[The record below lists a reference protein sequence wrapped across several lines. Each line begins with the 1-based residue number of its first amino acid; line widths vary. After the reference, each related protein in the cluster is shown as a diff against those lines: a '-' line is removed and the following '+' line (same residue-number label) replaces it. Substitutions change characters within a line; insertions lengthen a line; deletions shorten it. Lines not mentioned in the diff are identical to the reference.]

1 LTCLGLVGYYQ
12 YVGSDR
18 SRPVAQ
24 QASLFG
30 PESGTVPEKP
40 ADGRPVRMR
49 VLITVK
55 AAPNPSA
62 TYGETVCVA
71 GLRLDLDAAGWV
83 RHYPINFREFDSD
96 GKFRTAATWQR
107 RSAGARQALAPPPNG
122 SCVEVAQ
129 TSAGTIAVRDTTT
142 GAARPSPSARPPG
155 GRSPSPSQSVTESGS
170 ETSSGSDSVRE
181 ARERVLQQWQ
191 RAELRRAIPPLLAT
205 WEPVVGQRATAWG
218 IKRMKT
224 KWGPATG
231 RAGGSGSTL
240 SWRRNRRRAWI
251 CRGA

>member
-1 LTCLGLVGYYQ
+1 
-12 YVGSDR
+12 
-18 SRPVAQ
+18 
-24 QASLFG
+24 
-30 PESGTVPEKP
+30 
-40 ADGRPVRMR
+40 MR

-129 TSAGTIAVRDTTT
+129 TSAGTIAVRDTT
-142 GAARPSPSARPPG
+142 
-155 GRSPSPSQSVTESGS
+155 
-170 ETSSGSDSVRE
+170 D
-181 ARERVLQQWQ
+181 
-191 RAELRRAIPPLLAT
+191 RR
-205 WEPVVGQRATAWG
+205 
-218 IKRMKT
+218 
-224 KWGPATG
+224 GPALAFSPAPWWALTVTI
-231 RAGGSGSTL
+231 SM
-240 SWRRNRRRAWI
+240 
-251 CRGA
+251 CY